1 MPVLDLFRLDNRVAL
16 VTGGNRGI
24 GRAIAQALAEAGA
37 SVAVTSR
44 DARRAEAAASEIA
57 VGQELASCPASRP
70 NCLGLV
76 LDVRHDQQVREV
88 VARVIAELGGIHILV
103 NNAGVNI
110 RESITDLKDESWE
123 EVVDTNLAGAMR
135 CSRAVAGHMKHQGWG
150 RIVNVA
156 SMLSVVA
163 IVQRAAYAS
172 SKAGLLGL
180 TRAMA
185 LDLAPHGVTVNALC
199 PGVFKTEINR
209 PILNDPEYLKEF
221 LKQIPLGRMGEPS
234 ELKGAAIFLASDAS
248 AYMTGAALLV
258 DGGWTTR

>member
-1 MPVLDLFRLDNRVAL
+1 MAVLDLFRLDGRVAL
-16 VTGGNRGI
+16 VTGGNRGL
-24 GRAIAQALAEAGA
+24 GRAIAEALAEAGA

-44 DARRAEAAASEIA
+44 DPSRAEAAASEIA
-57 VGQELASCPASRP
+57 KATGRE
-70 NCLGLV
+70 CLGLA

-135 CSRAVAGHMKHQGWG
+135 CSRAVAGHMKDQGWG
-150 RIVNVA
+150 RIINIA
-156 SMLSVVA
+156 SMLSLIGIA
-163 IVQRAAYAS
+163 QRAAYAS

-185 LDLAPHGVTVNALC
+185 LDLAPYGVTVNALC
-199 PGVFKTEINR
+199 PGAFKTEINR

-221 LKQIPLGRMGEPS
+221 LRQIPLGRMGDPA
-234 ELKGAAIFLASDAS
+234 ELKGAAVFLASEAS
-248 AYMTGAALLV
+248 AYLTGATLVV
-258 DGGWTTR
+258 DGGWTTK

>member
-1 MPVLDLFRLDNRVAL
+1 MSVLDLFRLDGRVAL
-16 VTGGNRGI
+16 VTGGNRGL
-24 GRAIAQALAEAGA
+24 GRAIAEALAEAGA
-37 SVAVTSR
+37 LVAITSR
-44 DARRAEAAASEIA
+44 DAQRAKAAAAEIA
-57 VGQELASCPASRP
+57 KASGHE
-70 NCLGLV
+70 CLGLA
-76 LDVRHDQQVREV
+76 LDVRHDQQVRGV

-135 CSRAVAGHMKHQGWG
+135 CSRAVSGHMKDQGWG
-150 RIVNVA
+150 RIINIA
-156 SMLSVVA
+156 SMLSLVA
-163 IVQRAAYAS
+163 IAQRAAYAS

-199 PGVFKTEINR
+199 PGAFKTEINR

-221 LKQIPLGRMGEPS
+221 LKQIPLGRMGDPA
-234 ELKGAAIFLASDAS
+234 ELKGAAVFLASDAS

-258 DGGWTTR
+258 DGGWTTK